1 MAVNISCRLLSSQPM
16 VEDASLLHSL
26 KLSRHYIEL
35 HTGGFVTLMKN
46 TKLLKVICG
55 GLAIGIPVGLFP
67 ASNVSA
73 SLLNPCP
80 AIYYEEPFNTTYA
93 VPQGCPP
100 NAATQRQ
107 IQEGQIAPTPTTPLP
122 TTPAP
127 GTAFPA
133 TPEATPPL
141 PETVRSPIASVTPM
155 AGRVSL
161 QLVNDTGTIVTY
173 QAIGFTEQRVLQG
186 GETVTLRDLQT
197 PVTVTMVRNDGGF
210 IQVMPMVASEA
221 GMLSVSLNRAAD
233 LGANQRTLN
242 IQPDGQVFA
251 Y

>member
-1 MAVNISCRLLSSQPM
+1 MRLTRK
-16 VEDASLLHSL
+16 ASL
-26 KLSRHYIEL
+26 I
-35 HTGGFVTLMKN
+35 GA
-46 TKLLKVICG
+46 ICG
-55 GLAIGIPVGLFP
+55 GLAVGIPTAMT
-67 ASNVSA
+67 ASTASA

-100 NAATQRQ
+100 NAATQRLLEQ
-107 IQEGQIAPTPTTPLP
+107 GGQVAPPR
-122 TTPAP
+122 TPAP
-127 GTAFPA
+127 GTTFPG

-141 PETVRSPIASVTPM
+141 PETVRPAIASVTPT

-173 QAIGFTEQRVLQG
+173 QAIGFTEQRVLRG
-186 GETVTLRDLQT
+186 GESVTLRDLQT
-197 PVTVTMVRNDGGF
+197 PITLTMVRNDGGF
-210 IQVMPMVASEA
+210 ITVVPLAAQEA
-221 GMLSVSLNRAAD
+221 GLLSVSLNRAAD
-233 LGANQRTLN
+233 LGQNQRTLN

>member
-1 MAVNISCRLLSSQPM
+1 MNLARKARLIN
-16 VEDASLLHSL
+16 A
-26 KLSRHYIEL
+26 
-35 HTGGFVTLMKN
+35 
-46 TKLLKVICG
+46 ICG
-55 GLAIGIPVGLFP
+55 GLVIGVPVGLFA
-67 ASNVSA
+67 ASSASA

-107 IQEGQIAPTPTTPLP
+107 IQEGQIAPPP

-127 GTAFPA
+127 STTFPA
-133 TPEATPPL
+133 TPEVTPPL
-141 PETVRSPIASVTPM
+141 PEAVRSPIASVTPA

-186 GETVTLRDLQT
+186 GESVTLRDLQT
-197 PVTVTMVRNDGGF
+197 PVTITMVRNDGGF
-210 IQVMPMVASEA
+210 VQVMPMTAPET

-242 IQPDGQVFA
+242 IQADGQVFA